1 MKFVSI
7 VVLGTLLNLNI
18 IAEQTV
24 PLKKVD
30 PAHIAEPVAEI
41 VEHIVV
47 LAQNSDNKDTHNKKE
62 VAIQATAGLLINAI
76 KIVLAATHRNSN
88 PNATQQEIDAT
99 IASFSEQQL
108 YELSDAI
115 VTRAKRI
122 PCITE

>member
-1 MKFVSI
+1 MKCVSI
-7 VVLGTLLNLNI
+7 VVLGSLLNLNI
-18 IAEQTV
+18 IADQAIA
-24 PLKKVD
+24 LKKVD
-30 PAHIAEPVAEI
+30 PTHIAEPVAEI

-76 KIVLAATHRNSN
+76 KIVLAATHRNGN
-88 PNATQQEIDAT
+88 PHATQQEIDAT

>member
-1 MKFVSI
+1 MKCVSI
-7 VVLGTLLNLNI
+7 VILGTLLTLNI
-18 IAEQTV
+18 IADQ
-24 PLKKVD
+24 PIALRKVD
-30 PAHIAEPVAEI
+30 PTHIAEPVAEI

-76 KIVLAATHRNSN
+76 KIVLAATHRNGN
-88 PNATQQEIDAT
+88 QHATQEEILAN
-99 IASFSEQQL
+99 IASLSDEQL

-115 VTRAKRI
+115 ATRAKRI